1 MSPFPAV
8 RELLKLRATHL
19 ALCVAVF
26 SAPAGTSAQAQ
37 PPADSPDL
45 SHEQRANEYLR
56 EKKPELAIPE
66 LRAALADD
74 PTNLNAQANLGV
86 LLFFQRDYAG
96 AAPYLRQAVAQ
107 KPELAKIRALL
118 GLAEQYL
125 GQTGAARADLE
136 AAAPQLAE
144 TGIAVQAG
152 LALVEIDAAAQ
163 DFDKAEA
170 EITRLRQ
177 LAPTDPRVLY
187 AAYRVA
193 TDAAN
198 DAMLALSLAAPD
210 SAQMR
215 QAMGHELE
223 RALVSAGAIA
233 NLRKAAELDPAL
245 PGIHF
250 ELAEALR
257 GANDSKLRAEAESQY
272 KLALAENHRDARSAN
287 ALGVLAKGRGDA
299 AEGVRY
305 FKLAFSIDPKL
316 PDAAIEMAA
325 IDEDNNDFA
334 AAAAKLEAVLNDDP
348 TNILAHYRLSAVYR
362 RLGRVGDAK
371 RELDA
376 FQHYKQLKTKM
387 FEIYTEMRQHA
398 PGEPEPSMQMKR

>member
-1 MSPFPAV
+1 MSTLHAL
-8 RELLKLRATHL
+8 RELLKLQATHL

-26 SAPAGTSAQAQ
+26 SAPPGARAQSQPSAASAA
-37 PPADSPDL
+37 P

-86 LLFFQRDYAG
+86 LLFFRRDYAG

-125 GQTGAARADLE
+125 GQAGAARADLE

-170 EITRLRQ
+170 EIARLRQ

-210 SAQMR
+210 SAQMH

-223 RALVSAGAIA
+223 RALDSGGAIA

-257 GANDSKLRAEAESQY
+257 GANDARLRAEAESQY
-272 KLALAENHRDARSAN
+272 KLALAQNPRDARSAN
-287 ALGVLAKGRGDA
+287 ALGVLAKARGDD
-299 AEGVRY
+299 AEALRY
-305 FKLAFSIDPKL
+305 FKLAFSLDPRL
-316 PDAAIEMAA
+316 PDAAIAMAA
-325 IDEDNNDFA
+325 IDEDNDDLP
-334 AAAAKLEAVLNDDP
+334 AAAAKLEAVVNEDP

-362 RLGRVGDAK
+362 KLGRSGDAQ

-376 FQHYKQLKTKM
+376 FQHYKEMKAKM
-387 FEIYTEMRQHA
+387 AAIYTEMRQHA
-398 PGEPEPSMQMKR
+398 PGEQEPGAKQ

>member
-1 MSPFPAV
+1 MSTLRSV
-8 RELLKLRATHL
+8 RELLKLQATHL
-19 ALCVAVF
+19 ALCVAV
-26 SAPAGTSAQAQ
+26 SSSPAPACAQSQPSAIS
-37 PPADSPDL
+37 PAV

-66 LRAALADD
+66 LKAALAED
-74 PTNLNAQANLGV
+74 PSNLNAQANLGV

-107 KPELAKIRALL
+107 KPELGKIRALL

-125 GQTGAARADLE
+125 GQTKEARADLE
-136 AAAPQLAE
+136 AAASQLTE

-152 LALVEIDAAAQ
+152 LAMVEIDAGAQ

-170 EITRLRQ
+170 ETARLRQ

-223 RALVSAGAIA
+223 RALDSPGAIA

-272 KLALAENHRDARSAN
+272 KLALAQNPRDARSAN
-287 ALGVLAKGRGDA
+287 ALAVLAKGRGDETGA
-299 AEGVRY
+299 ARY
-305 FKLAFSIDPKL
+305 FKLAFSLDPKL
-316 PDAAIEMAA
+316 PDAAIAMAA
-325 IDEDNNDFA
+325 INEENNDFA
-334 AAAAKLEAVLNDDP
+334 AAAAKLEAVVNDDP
-348 TNILAHYRLSAVYR
+348 TNILAHYRLAAVYR
-362 RLGRVGDAK
+362 KLGRADDAK

-376 FQHYKQLKTKM
+376 FQHYKEMKAKM
-387 FEIYTEMRQHA
+387 AEIYTEMRQHA
-398 PGEPEPSMQMKR
+398 PGAPEPSMKK

>member
-1 MSPFPAV
+1 MSTLPSV
-8 RELLKLRATHL
+8 RELFKLQATHL

-26 SAPAGTSAQAQ
+26 SSPAGARAQSQPSAMS
-37 PPADSPDL
+37 PAL

-86 LLFFQRDYAG
+86 LLFFQRDYA
-96 AAPYLRQAVAQ
+96 AAVPYLRQAVAQ
-107 KPELAKIRALL
+107 KPDLSKIRALL

-125 GQTGAARADLE
+125 GQSSEARADLE
-136 AAAPQLAE
+136 AAAPQLTE
-144 TGIAVQAG
+144 TGIALQAG
-152 LALVEIDAAAQ
+152 LALVEIDEAGQ

-210 SAQMR
+210 SAQMH

-223 RALVSAGAIA
+223 RALDSGGAIA

-272 KLALAENHRDARSAN
+272 KHALAQNPRDARSAN
-287 ALGVLAKGRGDA
+287 ALGVLAKARGNNPEA
-299 AEGVRY
+299 VRY
-305 FKLAFSIDPKL
+305 FKLAFSLDPKL
-316 PDAAIEMAA
+316 PDAAIAMAS
-325 IDEDNNDFA
+325 IDEDNSDFG
-334 AAAAKLEAVLNDDP
+334 AAAAKLEAVVNDDP
-348 TNILAHYRLSAVYR
+348 TSILAHYRLSAVYR
-362 RLGRVGDAK
+362 KLGRADDAK

-376 FQHYKQLKTKM
+376 FQHYKQMKAKM
-387 FEIYTEMRQHA
+387 AEVYTEMRQHA
-398 PGEPEPSMQMKR
+398 PGELEPSMPTKK